1 MSSDTKD
8 QLSRGALNSNKEV
21 NGTENALDETG
32 LYIIQRIT
40 VLTFLQRAGPSD

>member
-8 QLSRGALNSNKEV
+8 QLARGARNSNKEV
-21 NGTENALDETG
+21 HGTENALDETG

-40 VLTFLQRAGPSD
+40 VLTFFTKSRTK